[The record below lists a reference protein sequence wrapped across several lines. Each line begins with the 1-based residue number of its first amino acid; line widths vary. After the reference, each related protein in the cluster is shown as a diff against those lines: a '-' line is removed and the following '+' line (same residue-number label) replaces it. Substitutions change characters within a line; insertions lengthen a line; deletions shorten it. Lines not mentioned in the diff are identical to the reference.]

1 MAQSPELLLD
11 PTQLLFCCC
20 SQWLN
25 NTAVVVAPRCGIFG
39 AVGPQNKPTSWV
51 LAGSAAVC
59 CKPSGGSWW
68 LVGFLSGTSSY
79 STVVNTFT
87 WNLPGQATQL
97 GSTGVTL
104 ANCAQL
110 CISSANCYAW

>member
-1 MAQSPELLLD
+1 MWVNDQISLECK
-11 PTQLLFCCC
+11 T
-20 SQWLN
+20 
-25 NTAVVVAPRCGIFG
+25 FG
-39 AVGPQNKPTSWV
+39 AFGAQNVPSSWP
-51 LAGSAAVC
+51 LSNSAR
-59 CKPSGGSWW
+59 WT
-68 LVGFLSGTSSY
+68 LGFLSGTSSY
-79 STVVNTFT
+79 STVVNTYT